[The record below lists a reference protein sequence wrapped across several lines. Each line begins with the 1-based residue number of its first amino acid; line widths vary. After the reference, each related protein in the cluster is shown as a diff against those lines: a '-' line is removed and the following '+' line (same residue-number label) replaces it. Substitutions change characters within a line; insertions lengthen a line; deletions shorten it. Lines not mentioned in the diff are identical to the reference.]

1 MITVVNDVDAAKY
14 YNKQPK
20 KRVGAGVLIFNRR
33 GEVLIVKPNYLE
45 KWLWIGGGVEEN
57 EIPRAAALRE
67 CQEEIG
73 ITPSP
78 VWLGFV
84 NYLPTQQTGQT
95 DMLQFLFTTSPVDD
109 DFIEQLRLQDNE
121 IDDARFVPVDDLS
134 NYLHGYRARAVQT
147 YFENKKD
154 AGALYLEDGR
164 LV

>member
-1 MITVVNDVDAAKY
+1 MAVVNDVDAAKY

-20 KRVGAGVLIFNRR
+20 KRIGAGVLIFNKR

-84 NYLPTQQTGQT
+84 NYLPAQPTGQA
-95 DMLQFLFTTSPVDD
+95 DMLQFLFTTSPVKD
-109 DFIEQLRLQDNE
+109 DFIKQLHLQDNE
-121 IDDARFVPVDDLS
+121 IDDARFVPVSDLA
-134 NYLHGYRARAVQT
+134 NYLHDYRARAVQT

-154 AGALYLEDGR
+154 TQTLYLEDGR

>member
-1 MITVVNDVDAAKY
+1 MIVVNDVDAAKY

-20 KRVGAGVLIFNRR
+20 KRVGAGVLIFNKR

-84 NYLPTQQTGQT
+84 NYLPAQSTGQT
-95 DMLQFLFTTSPVDD
+95 DMLQFLFTTNPVED
-109 DFIEQLRLQDNE
+109 DFIEQLHLQDNE
-121 IDDARFVPVDDLS
+121 IDDVRFVRVSDLA
-134 NYLHGYRARAVQT
+134 NYLHDYRARAVQT

-154 AGALYLEDGR
+154 AVTLYLEDGR
-164 LV
+164 LA